1 MLEKLTVRS
10 RVLAGFAMVL
20 ALFVVVAGQS
30 VYRARES
37 SAMTDYLL
45 RDKLGI
51 ERLIRELDAIVH
63 INVADTIAAAKTD
76 DAKYEASLVDTTAKR
91 SARASEIVDELQRT
105 VVDSQ
110 AKTLLAGLVARR
122 AAYMQVRLDLQAL
135 KARDGRG
142 AVDAFIAGTLRPQSD
157 DYQILVDKLA
167 ARQQQLI
174 DERRDVAHAAN
185 AAAVRVTLGL
195 TALAVLLGVVA
206 AVLVGRSVVR
216 QLGGEPDVAAR
227 IAHRIAEGDLGV
239 RVDLA
244 PGDTASVL
252 HAMDAM
258 RARLAGIV
266 ADVRHGTTAIQAA
279 SAEVAQGSLEL
290 SGRTEQQ
297 AGALEETASSME
309 ELTATV
315 RQNAD
320 HTAEARR
327 LAGSAEALAAEGGS
341 AVDAVVA
348 TMDAIKASS
357 GQIAAIIAVIDGIA
371 FQTNILA
378 LNAAVEAARAGEQ
391 GRGFA
396 VVASEVR
403 TLAQRSA
410 AAARD
415 IKQLIEA
422 STGTVEQGT
431 ARVAEAGAK
440 IAAVV
445 ASFRTVSGIIA
456 EIATASTEQTAG
468 IEQVGNAVV
477 EMDNMTQQNAALVEE
492 SAAAAQAMREQAEA
506 LARLVGFFRLDGTPA
521 RAQGPGRAAAANA
534 AGMLTVA

>member
-1 MLEKLTVRS
+1 MLERLTVRS
-10 RVLAGFAMVL
+10 RVLAGFATVL

-45 RDKLGI
+45 RDKLHI

-76 DAKYEASLVDTTAKR
+76 DATYEASLVDTTAKR
-91 SARASEIVDELQRT
+91 SARATEIVDELHRT
-105 VVDSQ
+105 VADEQ

-122 AAYMQVRLDLQAL
+122 AAYMQVRLDLRAL
-135 KARDGRG
+135 KARDGRD

-174 DERRDVAHAAN
+174 DERRDAAHAAN
-185 AAAVRVTLGL
+185 AAAIRVTLGL

-206 AVLVGRSVVR
+206 AVLAGRSVVR

-239 RVDLA
+239 RVDVA

-279 SAEVAQGSLEL
+279 SAEIAQGALEL

-297 AGALEETASSME
+297 AGALEETVSSME

-320 HTAEARR
+320 HTAEALR
-327 LAGSAEALAAEGGS
+327 LAGSAETLAAEGGS

-410 AAARD
+410 SAARD

-422 STGTVEQGT
+422 STGNVEEGT

-440 IAAVV
+440 IKAVV

-456 EIATASTEQTAG
+456 DIATASTEQTAG

-477 EMDNMTQQNAALVEE
+477 EMDSMTQQNAALVEE

-506 LARLVGFFRLDGTPA
+506 LARLVGFFRVDGTPV
-521 RAQGPGRAAAANA
+521 RAQNRGHAAEADPAR
-534 AGMLTVA
+534 MLSVA

>member
-1 MLEKLTVRS
+1 MLERLTVRS
-10 RVLAGFAMVL
+10 RVLAGFATVL

-45 RDKLGI
+45 RDKLHI
-51 ERLIRELDAIVH
+51 ERLILELDAIIH
-63 INVADTIAAAKTD
+63 INVADTVAAAKTD
-76 DAKYEASLVDTTAKR
+76 DATYEAGLVEATTRR
-91 SARASEIVDELQRT
+91 SARATEIVEELRRT
-105 VVDSQ
+105 VADEQ
-110 AKTLLAGLVARR
+110 AKTLLADLVARR
-122 AAYMQVRLDLQAL
+122 AAYMQARADVRAL
-135 KARDGRG
+135 KARDGRA
-142 AVDAFIAGTLRPQSD
+142 AVDAYIAGTLRPQSD
-157 DYQILVDKLA
+157 GYQAVVDKLA
-167 ARQQQLI
+167 ARQEQLI
-174 DERRDVAHAAN
+174 DERREATHAAN
-185 AAAVRVTLGL
+185 AAAIRVTLGL
-195 TALAVLLGVVA
+195 TALAVLLGVAA
-206 AVLVGRSVVR
+206 AVVVGRSVVR

-239 RVDLA
+239 RVDVA

-279 SAEVAQGSLEL
+279 SAEIAQGALEL

-327 LAGSAEALAAEGGS
+327 LAGSAETLAAEGGS

-348 TMDAIKASS
+348 TMDAIKTSS

-422 STGTVEQGT
+422 STGNVEQGA

-445 ASFRTVSGIIA
+445 AGFRTVSGLIA

-506 LARLVGFFRLDGTPA
+506 LATLVGFFRLDGTPA
-521 RAQGPGRAAAANA
+521 RAQDRGRAVGGHPV
-534 AGMLTVA
+534 GMLTVA

>member
-1 MLEKLTVRS
+1 MLERLTVRS
-10 RVLAGFAMVL
+10 RVLAGFATVL

-45 RDKLGI
+45 RDKLRI
-51 ERLIRELDAIVH
+51 ERLILELDASIH
-63 INVADTIAAAKTD
+63 INVADTVAAAKTD
-76 DAKYEASLVDTTAKR
+76 DAQYEARLVEATGKR
-91 SARASEIVDELQRT
+91 SARATEIVEELQRT
-105 VVDSQ
+105 VVDEQ
-110 AKTLLAGLVARR
+110 AKALLAGLVARR
-122 AAYMQVRLDLQAL
+122 AAYKQARTDLWAL
-135 KARDGRG
+135 KARDGRA
-142 AVDAFIAGTLRPQSD
+142 AVDAYIAGTLRPQSD
-157 DYQILVDKLA
+157 DYQAIVDKLA
-167 ARQQQLI
+167 ARQQKLI
-174 DERRDVAHAAN
+174 DERREATHVANEAAI
-185 AAAVRVTLGL
+185 RVTLGL
-195 TALAVLLGVVA
+195 TALAVLLGVAA

-266 ADVRHGTTAIQAA
+266 ADVRCGTTAIHAA
-279 SAEVAQGSLEL
+279 SAEIAQGSLEL
-290 SGRTEQQ
+290 SGRTKQQ
-297 AGALEETASSME
+297 GGALEDTAASME
-309 ELTATV
+309 QLTATV
-315 RQNAD
+315 RLNAD

-327 LAGSAEALAAEGGS
+327 LAGSAETLAAEGGR

-348 TMDAIKASS
+348 TMDAIRTSS

-396 VVASEVR
+396 VVAQEVR
-403 TLAQRSA
+403 TLAQRSG

-415 IKQLIEA
+415 IKRLIEESA
-422 STGTVEQGT
+422 GNVEEGT
-431 ARVAEAGAK
+431 ARVADAGAK

-456 EIATASTEQTAG
+456 DIATASTEQTAG
-468 IEQVGNAVV
+468 IEQVGHAVV

-492 SAAAAQAMREQAEA
+492 SASAAQAMREQAEA
-506 LARLVGFFRLDGTPA
+506 LARLVGFFRLDGKPV
-521 RAQGPGRAAAANA
+521 GVPNPGRAAAANPT
-534 AGMLTVA
+534 GMLTVV